1 MEREVCTEAPPFVVG
16 SSGELLLAVLLLLNI
31 AAQKRLIRI
40 VI

>member
-1 MEREVCTEAPPFVVG
+1 MMEREVCTEAPFVVG

-31 AAQKRLIRI
+31 VTEKADTSV